1 MGTQV
6 VTVNDVL
13 EGHVALDIQCLDRIY
28 LNAYVPKL
36 QTSAQVVAF
45 LSGHLGY
52 PFPSPALFNQIGQ
65 RFRRAVASFAEANDI
80 PWVKFGKDDVGAK
93 LELMRPY
100 LARQAATGVS
110 GVAAIGVAQEF
121 QRVWTAYERQ
131 TPAGSAQW
139 WFTKADRRV
148 SCYYFY
154 LWDAD
159 FGRPLSRSAATFPTP
174 PRSGSTGMSGPNAKP
189 PRPGSGSPS
198 YPTDSRPPTIRSPC
212 RRSVIDS
219 VPERSRC

>member
-1 MGTQV
+1 MGARV

-36 QTSAQVVAF
+36 QSSAQVVAF
-45 LSGHLGY
+45 LSDHLGY

-65 RFRRAVASFAEANDI
+65 RFRRAVASFAEANHI
-80 PWVKFGKDDVGAK
+80 SWVKFGKDDVGGK
-93 LELMRPY
+93 LELMRPH

-131 TPAGSAQW
+131 TPTGAP
-139 WFTKADRRV
+139 R
-148 SCYYFY
+148 
-154 LWDAD
+154 
-159 FGRPLSRSAATFPTP
+159 GR
-174 PRSGSTGMSGPNAKP
+174 RSGGS
-189 PRPGSGSPS
+189 PRPTG
-198 YPTDSRPPTIRSPC
+198 
-212 RRSVIDS
+212 
-219 VPERSRC
+219 E

>member
-1 MGTQV
+1 MGARV

-13 EGHVALDIQCLDRIY
+13 EGHVALDLQCLDRIY

-36 QTSAQVVAF
+36 QSSAQVVAF

-65 RFRRAVASFAEANDI
+65 RFRRAVASFAETNDI
-80 PWVKFGKDDVGAK
+80 PWVKFGKDDVGGK
-93 LELMRPY
+93 LELMRPH
-100 LARQAATGVS
+100 LVRQAATGVS

-131 TPAGSAQW
+131 TSTGAVQW

-148 SCYYFY
+148 TCYY
-154 LWDAD
+154 
-159 FGRPLSRSAATFPTP
+159 LSLGCRFRAGVHQGLQLLSL
-174 PRSGSTGMSGPNAKP
+174 
-189 PRPGSGSPS
+189 PGQ
-198 YPTDSRPPTIRSPC
+198 DLAQRA
-212 RRSVIDS
+212 
-219 VPERSRC
+219 